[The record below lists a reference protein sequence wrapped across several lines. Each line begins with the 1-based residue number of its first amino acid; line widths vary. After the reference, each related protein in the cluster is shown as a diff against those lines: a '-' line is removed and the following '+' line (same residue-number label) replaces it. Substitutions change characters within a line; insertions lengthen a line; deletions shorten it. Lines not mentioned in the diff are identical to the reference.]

1 MIIRVLFLIP
11 NLLHANDQTGEK
23 KMVQLM
29 DLQERSLNGPVMK
42 AEDFDLAF
50 SMKLRELVAK
60 YDIKYIPEEFIIDDN
75 MADAVFHAGVEL
87 LADIGLYHLDTQR
100 VVKFTKEEI
109 LEMAQERKENPG
121 KAEFGSGNEKMT
133 IEHRSGEDTRPPTLY
148 SGIAGAVEEDV
159 FISMVQSF
167 AQEEEIEGLSIC
179 PGLEKLGS
187 IQPKA
192 GTLSEIH
199 VALWEQEQ
207 LKEVLRR
214 VGRPGLNL
222 GLLCT
227 ASTPAAIME
236 CVGAGFRDARNTQIG
251 VHIHPDQKIDWE
263 RLILAH
269 YCKDRGIVP
278 WQSAATLLGGL
289 CRDAAD
295 ASVAMIASVL
305 GHMSFA
311 NGPMCN
317 IFPTTIEGTWS
328 NRETIWAICA
338 SARASERNI
347 RIAFGGTPVS
357 SYIWGRRDLGFYLS
371 AVQTVAFTACG
382 MSYAWLA
389 GGCGA
394 EAVMMG
400 RAMKEAAGTKREKAN
415 AIAQTI
421 MNKAEEEI
429 SKRGEPAEF
438 LEFAETCDL
447 KTAKP
452 KQEFLDMMNRTM
464 DELVNLGMPYA

>member
-1 MIIRVLFLIP
+1 
-11 NLLHANDQTGEK
+11 
-23 KMVQLM
+23 
-29 DLQERSLNGPVMK
+29 MK

-50 SMKLRELVAK
+50 SVKLRELIAK
-60 YDIKYIPEEFIIDDN
+60 YDIKYTPEEFVINDN
-75 MADAVFHAGVEL
+75 MADAIFHAGVEL
-87 LADIGLYHLDTQR
+87 LADTGLYHLDTRR
-100 VVKFTKEEI
+100 VVKLTKQEI
-109 LEMAQERKENPG
+109 LELAGKRKENPG
-121 KAEFGSGNEKMT
+121 KAEFGSGREKMV
-133 IEHRSGEDTRPPTLY
+133 IAYRSGKDTRPPTLY
-148 SGIAGAVEEDV
+148 SGTAGAVEEDV

-167 AQEEEIEGLSIC
+167 AQEEEIEGISIC
-179 PGLEKLGS
+179 PGLERLGI

-227 ASTPAAIME
+227 ASTPGAIME
-236 CVGAGFRDARNTQIG
+236 CVGAGFRDASNTQIG

-263 RLILAH
+263 RLVLAH
-269 YCKDRGIVP
+269 YCQDRGIVP

-289 CRDAAD
+289 CRDSAD
-295 ASVAMIASVL
+295 ASVAMIASIL

-311 NGPMCN
+311 GGPMCN
-317 IFPTTIEGTWS
+317 IFPTTIEGAWS
-328 NRETIWAICA
+328 TRETIWAICA
-338 SARASERNI
+338 TARASERNI

-371 AVQTVAFTACG
+371 AVQVVAFTACG

-400 RAMKEAAGTKREKAN
+400 RAMKASAGINREKAN

-421 MNKAEEEI
+421 MNKAEEEM
-429 SKRGEPAEF
+429 SRRETPAE
-438 LEFAETCDL
+438 LPEFAEACDL

-452 KQEFLDMMNRTM
+452 KQKYLDLMNRTL
-464 DELVNLGMPYA
+464 DELVNLGMPYI